1 VTHALEAGV
10 AMAVSV
16 VAFAR
21 ACRDDAQLL
30 LMLRPQDLLD
40 ADPDADFR
48 ERQTA
53 IRMAG
58 CTAAF

>member
-1 VTHALEAGV
+1 
-10 AMAVSV
+10 MAVSV